1 MTCYE
6 LEPEVAGGF
15 GHTTVI
21 ETSVTPN
28 VVTRLEYEFD
38 GWLGDEL
45 VESIS
50 VHLVTTRVR
59 EALVDAEITG
69 IRFAPVTVSRSDQ
82 FDEVHRGGLPE
93 WAWMQVV
100 GAPARDD
107 AWIGDGQILTVSGR
121 MLAVLQRF
129 PLSHCRIVRRDPSPS
144 S

>member
-1 MTCYE
+1 M
-6 LEPEVAGGF
+6 
-15 GHTTVI
+15 I
-21 ETSVTPN
+21 DTSVAPN
-28 VVTRLEYEFD
+28 VVTRLEYEFA
-38 GWLGDEL
+38 GRLGDEL

-59 EALVDAEITG
+59 EALDAKITG
-69 IRFAPVTVSRSDQ
+69 FRFAPVTVSRSDQ

-121 MLAVLQRF
+121 MLAVLPRF
-129 PLSHCRIVRRDPSPS
+129 PLSHCRILRRDPSPS